1 MTISLDGKTAI
12 VTFGGQDIGRVVAAR
27 FLEAGARVMLAG
39 ADERALAEIEDL
51 ITQGDGAC
59 RRFTYVAQDKLSIA
73 NLIAATVD
81 RFDRVDV
88 LVNAAQSV
96 GPTGPFLEIDTESF
110 DTAFGLNVRAA
121 FRLSQAVAR
130 RMIDQR
136 EEDEPAGAIVNLTSI
151 AARRTVPDLLAFSV
165 AMAALDQLTRS
176 MAASLAG
183 SGIRANGVAIGGV
196 LTDRLKE
203 FIRDDDSFR
212 EDMIRVTPLGRLAD
226 PEEAANA
233 VLFLASDLAA
243 YITGQIVAVDGGR
256 TVLDPLASPV
266 R

>member
-1 MTISLDGKTAI
+1 MTISLEGKTAI
-12 VTFGGQDIGRVVAAR
+12 VTFGGQDIGPSVAAR
-27 FLEAGARVMLAG
+27 FLEAGAKVMLA
-39 ADERALAEIEDL
+39 ASDERASAEAEEL
-51 ITQGDGAC
+51 VARGDGAC
-59 RRFTYVAQDKLSIA
+59 QRFSYVAQDKLSIA

-81 RFDRVDV
+81 RFESVDI
-88 LVNAAQSV
+88 LVNAAQSI
-96 GPTGPFLEIDTESF
+96 GPTGPFLEIDTDAF

-130 RMIDQR
+130 RMIENRDD
-136 EEDEPAGAIVNLTSI
+136 DEPAGSIVNLTSI

-165 AMAALDQLTRS
+165 ASAALDQLTRS
-176 MAASLAG
+176 MAASLAE

-203 FIRDDDSFR
+203 VIRDDDSYR
-212 EDMIRVTPLGRLAD
+212 DDLIRVTPLGRLAD
-226 PEEAANA
+226 TDEAADA
-233 VLFLASDLAA
+233 VLFLASDLAS

-256 TVLDPLASPV
+256 SLLDPLASPV